1 MNTKRL
7 VFLAIMLTVSI
18 ALNIIERLVLMGFTG
33 LPMVRLGLAN
43 VVVLILLYVY
53 SFRDAFAVLL
63 LRILLVG
70 LLAPGATIFSFF
82 LSLAGGLFAIAM
94 MTLFKR
100 LPSFSIIGVSV
111 MGAAGHAVGQIL
123 TAVFLF
129 STEEVV
135 FILPLFMTLSIPTGV
150 FTGIVAK
157 RMIVLLK
164 QTSSTY
170 EY

>member
-43 VVVLILLYVY
+43 VVILILLYVY

-63 LRILLVG
+63 LRVFIVG
-70 LLAPGATIFSFF
+70 LLAPGATIFSFA
-82 LSLAGGLFAIAM
+82 LSLSGGLLAIAM
-94 MTLFKR
+94 MALFKK

-111 MGAAGHAVGQIL
+111 IGAAGHAIGQVFM
-123 TAVFLF
+123 AVFIF

-135 FILPLFMTLSIPTGV
+135 FILPLFLTLSIPTGI
-150 FTGIVAK
+150 FTGLVAK
-157 RMIVLLK
+157 RMILLLK
-164 QTSSTY
+164 QKVTTY